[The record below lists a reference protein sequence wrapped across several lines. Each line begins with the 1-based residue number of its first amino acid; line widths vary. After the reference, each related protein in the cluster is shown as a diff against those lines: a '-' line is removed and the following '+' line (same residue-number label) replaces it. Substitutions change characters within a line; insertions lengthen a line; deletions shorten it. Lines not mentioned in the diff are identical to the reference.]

1 MALSVKHTFQTVLPD
16 DPTKDVSAV
25 EWNQDHTLTGVLG
38 VANGGTGTTTG
49 AGGVIISDTPP
60 AGAPDNALWWES
72 DSGLLYLR
80 FNDGTSTQWVLAAPQ
95 PDVSVLATLTYVD
108 AANTA
113 LQATDTALQAAD
125 ATLTTSV
132 NGKVAK
138 VGDTM
143 TGDLIISKANPN
155 LLLNDSTT
163 SGYPD
168 VRWRRQ
174 NNDRWIARATNESES
189 GGSTGSNFELIG
201 LTDLGG
207 ISATPIRITR
217 TDGRIVLAA
226 DPTALL
232 GAVTKQ
238 YADGKVAKA
247 GDTMTGNLTPAV
259 NGAVNLGSAT
269 LRWGTVYT
277 SDLDLNN
284 GVGDWTIVE
293 GEDEL
298 FIHNNKRGK
307 TYKFVMVEVD
317 PSRVPPK
324 KA

>member
-1 MALSVKHTFQTVLPD
+1 MALSVKHAFQTVLPD

-49 AGGVIISDTPP
+49 GGGVLISDTPP
-60 AGAPDNALWWES
+60 VGAPDNALWWES

-95 PDVSVLATLTYVD
+95 PDISVLATATYVD
-108 AANTA
+108 AAVAA
-113 LQATDTALQAAD
+113 LQATDAA
-125 ATLTTSV
+125 LTTSV
-132 NGKVAK
+132 NGKVVKA
-138 VGDTM
+138 GDTM

-155 LLLNDSTT
+155 LLLNDTTT

-174 NNDRWIARATNESES
+174 NNDRWVARATNELES

-201 LTDLGG
+201 LTDVGG
-207 ISATPIRITR
+207 VSATPIRITR
-217 TDGRIVLAA
+217 VDGRIVLAA
-226 DPTALL
+226 DPTASL
-232 GAVTKQ
+232 GAATKQ
-238 YADGKVAKA
+238 YADLKVAKT
-247 GDTMTGNLTPAV
+247 GDTMTGSLTPAV

-269 LRWGTVYT
+269 LRWGTVFT

-324 KA
+324 KV